1 MDTKRLFSPS
11 KLAAVMQ
18 SSSSA
23 LISLQM
29 SHSFSKAEPSHPTGK
44 LILAISGTNES
55 DLNVCMDTYAV
66 WGFLDQYVRQCSP
79 TA

>member
-1 MDTKRLFSPS
+1 MDPKNLQRLFSPS
-11 KLAAVMQ
+11 MLAALMQ

-29 SHSFSKAEPSHPTGK
+29 SHSFSKAEHSHPTGK

-55 DLNVCMDTYAV
+55 DLSCMYGHIYCVGIFGSVC
-66 WGFLDQYVRQCSP
+66 
-79 TA
+79 